1 MSERDDAQP
10 TVEPVAG
17 EPVDAVET
25 EAPATA
31 RRPGRLA
38 PFVVLVVAALLAGLF
53 VVLAGSD
60 PATNESADTYLMN
73 RPAPEA
79 VGTTDAGASFDLGRR
94 RGSWVVLNFFTSDC
108 VPCIQEHPEL
118 VAFAEQQASL
128 GVQGAELYTIV
139 YDDDQERV
147 EAFFADNGGDWP
159 VVYDDRGAIAV
170 NFGVSKVPE
179 TWIIDPYGVVRAR
192 YISRVTADFLG
203 SQLQALR
210 EAL

>member
-1 MSERDDAQP
+1 VPESDFIESTPDAADP
-10 TVEPVAG
+10 VESGP
-17 EPVDAVET
+17 
-25 EAPATA
+25 
-31 RRPGRLA
+31 RRSRLA
-38 PFVVLVVAALLAGLF
+38 PFVVLVVAALMAGLF
-53 VVLAGSD
+53 VVFAGSE
-60 PATNESADTYLMN
+60 PATNDSADTYLMD

-79 VGTTDAGASFDLGRR
+79 VGVLADGADFELGRR

-118 VAFAEQQASL
+118 VAFAEQQAAL
-128 GVQGAELYTIV
+128 GVQGAELYTVV
-139 YDDDQERV
+139 YDDDRARV
-147 EAFFADNGGDWP
+147 EEFFADNGGEWP

-179 TWIIDPYGVVRAR
+179 TWVIDPYGVVRAR

-203 SQLQALR
+203 TQLQAMR